1 MRFSSTIAPWPLAIL
16 LAMVVLRVPAQTGGD
31 SPYSA
36 YGLGNL
42 VGNPQVSQL
51 LMGGVSVA
59 YIDQA
64 SISQTNPASYV
75 GLRKTAFEIG
85 ILGST
90 VKLTDSKETQKRNSN
105 QLLGFSLA
113 VPWNNSRWALA
124 IGLMPVSTVGYL
136 ISDQETLSTG
146 STVNLTYRG
155 TGGLNQG
162 FVGLAHT
169 VWQAKPDSSGS
180 IRGRLSLGANI
191 DYLFGT
197 IEQTRRAQYPPG
209 QGYTNFSVY
218 SGLVLRGATANFG
231 LHFSNELIS
240 MRTMERK
247 RVERELARKAKH
259 QAWME
264 AHPGEQRTAPPSLR
278 PASLPWRYVIGLCA
292 ELPTGLRAKRNLLES
307 TFVTIGGIDIT
318 RDTVLITKGQRGSF
332 AIPPAFGVGFSVM
345 NERWTVAADVK
356 RRDWADLRLN
366 VDGYSLN
373 AGLEASMSY
382 SIGASFR
389 PAYERDRNFL
399 KRVIYRAG
407 YRYTSDY
414 LRVEDIQLDES
425 AWTAGISLPISEG
438 NYLSRLNFGVLLG
451 KRGDPGDG
459 ALEERVTN
467 FYLGLTLTPNLRERW
482 FAPYRID

>member
-1 MRFSSTIAPWPLAIL
+1 
-16 LAMVVLRVPAQTGGD
+16 
-31 SPYSA
+31 
-36 YGLGNL
+36 
-42 VGNPQVSQL
+42 
-51 LMGGVSVA
+51 
-59 YIDQA
+59 
-64 SISQTNPASYV
+64 
-75 GLRKTAFEIG
+75 
-85 ILGST
+85 
-90 VKLTDSKETQKRNSN
+90 
-105 QLLGFSLA
+105 
-113 VPWNNSRWALA
+113 
-124 IGLMPVSTVGYL
+124 
-136 ISDQETLSTG
+136 
-146 STVNLTYRG
+146 
-155 TGGLNQG
+155 
-162 FVGLAHT
+162 
-169 VWQAKPDSSGS
+169 
-180 IRGRLSLGANI
+180 
-191 DYLFGT
+191 
-197 IEQTRRAQYPPG
+197 
-209 QGYTNFSVY
+209 
-218 SGLVLRGATANFG
+218 
-231 LHFSNELIS
+231 
-240 MRTMERK
+240 
-247 RVERELARKAKH
+247 
-259 QAWME
+259 
-264 AHPGEQRTAPPSLR
+264 
-278 PASLPWRYVIGLCA
+278 
-292 ELPTGLRAKRNLLES
+292 
-307 TFVTIGGIDIT
+307 VTSGGIDIT
-318 RDTVLITKGQRGSF
+318 RDTVLITNGQRGSF